1 MKRLKAFI
9 VGFTLFAANIAG
21 QFICINQQSSNFEK
35 YQYSNQQVLIYN
47 TNQLACVDYTIE
59 CK

>member
-9 VGFTLFAANIAG
+9 VGLTLFAANIAG
-21 QFICINQQSSNFEK
+21 QFVNISTQSTNFEK
-35 YQYSNQQVLIYN
+35 YQISTQQVLLTN
-47 TNQLACVDYTIE
+47 TNQLACADYSTK